1 LAPDLLLWRTPRPRV
16 HADHTTHDHHHRV
29 TEVLD
34 AEFIHG
40 DDFKT
45 PLTPAQEEHFNLIF
59 SLNDTTNVGHIKVTE
74 LAQFMESLGHGLP
87 IGSRAALSSVRVD
100 APSASLDRRT
110 AEALPAHPRAQ
121 PEHLVSWP
129 WPQ

>member
-1 LAPDLLLWRTPRPRV
+1 M
-16 HADHTTHDHHHRV
+16 
-29 TEVLD
+29 LD

-87 IGSRAALSSVRVD
+87 IGSRMPRCPQSGWTPHLPPWTVERLRPRLRTQEHS
-100 APSASLDRRT
+100 PSTL
-110 AEALPAHPRAQ
+110 
-121 PEHLVSWP
+121 
-129 WPQ
+129 